1 MKRLRRLPV
10 AMLVAILLA
19 TGLMPT
25 VAPNGIA
32 LAQAV
37 GDPADQLL
45 ADAAENMLDYD
56 TMKFDLIYEH
66 GSTKLYTGIKMTKAS
81 GAIQRPGKMKATVQ
95 TKIGFVKI
103 NVNATVN
110 GDHAE
115 VRAVGIEEDYTLP
128 GDLAHIIA
136 DPVLLLPDL
145 ASAVVDPVVTKVET
159 NKKGQTLT
167 WVSGTFDPK
176 SAAGRSSAWL
186 CGVAGRAP
194 RRYRYRREWI
204 DCLGPHTWRVCLAG
218 FKRCR
223 TTTGHLWVRRSGQYF
238 LIRPRKE

>member
-25 VAPNGIA
+25 AAPNRIA
-32 LAQAV
+32 LAQSV

-45 ADAAENMLDYD
+45 ADAAENMFDYD

-81 GAIQRPGKMKATVQ
+81 GAIQRPGKLKATVQ

-103 NVNATVN
+103 NVNATVI
-110 GDHAE
+110 GDQAE
-115 VRAVGIEEDYTLP
+115 VRAVGIEENYTLP

-167 WVSGTFDPK
+167 WVSGTFDPSLLQDEAVRGYAETIGK
-176 SAAGRSSAWL
+176 RPVDIA
-186 CGVAGRAP
+186 
-194 RRYRYRREWI
+194 I
-204 DCLGPHTWRVCLAG
+204 DENGLIVSVRVPGA
-218 FKRCR
+218 FVSQDSKDV
-223 TTTGHLWVRRSGQYF
+223 VRRVDIYGFGEPVNIS
-238 LIRPRKE
+238 